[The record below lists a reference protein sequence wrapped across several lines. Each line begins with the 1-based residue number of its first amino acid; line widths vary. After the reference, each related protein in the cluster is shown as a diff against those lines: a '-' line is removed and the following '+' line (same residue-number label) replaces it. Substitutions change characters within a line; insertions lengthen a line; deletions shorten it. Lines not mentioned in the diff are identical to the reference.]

1 MIDLSG
7 KRALVTGATGGLGK
21 AIAIGLAASG
31 ARVALGYN
39 NSSQEAEALAATL
52 AGMGHLPLRA
62 PVTDSA
68 GLTVA
73 AQTIRNA
80 FGGLDILVN
89 CAGITRFVPHAALD
103 ALEDDV
109 IDSIFAVNV
118 RGVIACTRAM
128 RPMLDESGK
137 GVVVNIS
144 SIAARTG
151 MGSNIAYCA
160 SKAAV
165 DNLTISLARALAPR
179 IRVLSVAPGLVD
191 TDFVKSLNQDWRDE
205 QAARTPLGD
214 LAQPQQV
221 ADAVVAAAGL
231 LTFSTGTVIA
241 VDGGRPLG

>member
-7 KRALVTGATGGLGK
+7 KRAFVTGATGGLGK
-21 AIAIGLAASG
+21 AIAVGLAASG

-39 NSSQEAEALAATL
+39 NASQGAEALAATL
-52 AGMGHLPLRA
+52 AGTGHLPLRA

-68 GLTVA
+68 GLKVA
-73 AQTIRNA
+73 ADTIRGA

-89 CAGITRFVPHAALD
+89 CAGITRFVPHSDLD
-103 ALEDDV
+103 ELDDEI
-109 IDSIFAVNV
+109 IDAILAVNV

-128 RPMLDESGK
+128 RPMLEENGK
-137 GVVVNIS
+137 GVIVNIS
-144 SIAARTG
+144 SIASRTG

-191 TDFVKSLNQDWRDE
+191 TDFVKSLSKDWRDE
-205 QAARTPLGD
+205 QAARTPLGG
-214 LAQPQQV
+214 LAQPEHV
-221 ADAVVAAAGL
+221 ADAVIAAAGL
-231 LTFSTGTVIA
+231 LTYSTGSVIA

>member
-1 MIDLSG
+1 MIALAN

-21 AIAIGLAASG
+21 AIAAGLAAAG

-39 NSSQEAEALAATL
+39 RAGAEAEALAATL
-52 AGMGHLPLRA
+52 PGNGHLPLCA

-68 GLTVA
+68 ALSEA
-73 AQTIRNA
+73 AGRIMA
-80 FGGLDILVN
+80 EFGGLDILVN
-89 CAGITRFVPHAALD
+89 CAGITRFCPHGDLEALD
-103 ALEDDV
+103 DAIINDIL
-109 IDSIFAVNV
+109 AVNV

-128 RPMLDESGK
+128 RPMLDATGR
-137 GVVVNIS
+137 GVIVNIS
-144 SIAARTG
+144 SIAARTA

-165 DNLTISLARALAPR
+165 DNLTMSLARALAPK

-191 TDFVKSLNQDWRDE
+191 TEFVKALSQDWRDE

-214 LAQPQQV
+214 LARPEHV

-231 LTFSTGTVIA
+231 LTYSTGTVIA

>member
-7 KRALVTGATGGLGK
+7 KRAFVTGATGGLGQ
-21 AIAIGLAASG
+21 AIARGLAQAG

-39 NSSQEAEALAATL
+39 SAAAAAEALAADL
-52 AGMGHLPLRA
+52 PGEGHLPLRA
-62 PVTDSA
+62 PVTDSPALTAAA
-68 GLTVA
+68 GA
-73 AQTIRNA
+73 IRDV

-89 CAGITRFVPHAALD
+89 CAGITRFVPHGDLD
-103 ALEDDV
+103 GLDDQI
-109 IDSIFAVNV
+109 IDDILAVNV
-118 RGVIACTRAM
+118 RGVIAATRAM
-128 RPMLDESGK
+128 RPMLDETGK

-144 SIAARTG
+144 SIAARTA
-151 MGSNIAYCA
+151 MGSNIAYAA

-165 DNLTISLARALAPR
+165 DNLTLSLARALAPR

-191 TDFVKSLNQDWRDE
+191 TEFVKALSQDWRDE

-214 LAQPQQV
+214 LAQPEHV

-231 LTFSTGTVIA
+231 LTYSTGAVIA